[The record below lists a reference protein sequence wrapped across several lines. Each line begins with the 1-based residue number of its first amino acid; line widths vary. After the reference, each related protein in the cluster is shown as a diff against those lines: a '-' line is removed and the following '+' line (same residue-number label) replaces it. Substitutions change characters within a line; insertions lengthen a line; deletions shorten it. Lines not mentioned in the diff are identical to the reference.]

1 MGVSLHEGL
10 AGPGSPCHVNDYVA
24 PLSVGW
30 HELCKRHPAVLGEA
44 LSGGHPVVPVS
55 APPLEQADRAA
66 PDAQYLRPIPRPW
79 TERKSS
85 GFASILRALLPLPMW
100 ICRAAFRGGLIMRE
114 APAMVADDVPSAGQ
128 CPAVPFEPAPRHAR
142 SRAIFRF
149 RAYPVASTRFGGAS
163 GRAGWPSLHAAPDPV
178 CLHVRH
184 HGDDGLCLHRRL
196 AVASTGAGAVAGRHG
211 GDGEWGAVDADGSDL
226 GPGQ

>member
-1 MGVSLHEGL
+1 MGVSLHEGP
-10 AGPGSPCHVNDYVA
+10 AEAGSPCHVNDYVA

-44 LSGGHPVVPVS
+44 LMGHHP
-55 APPLEQADRAA
+55 AA
-66 PDAQYLRPIPRPW
+66 PVAEPCSIGQPEPG
-79 TERKSS
+79 RKRSACARS
-85 GFASILRALLPLPMW
+85 RNHGRNGGLRALLPLPMW

-114 APAMVADDVPSAGQ
+114 APAMAADNVPSAGQ

-149 RAYPVASTRFGGAS
+149 RAYPVASTRFGWSS
-163 GRAGWPSLHAAPDPV
+163 GRAIGSRLHAAPDPV
-178 CLHVRH
+178 RLHVRH

-196 AVASTGAGAVAGRHG
+196 AVASTGAGTVAGRDG
-211 GDGEWGAVDADGSDL
+211 GDGEWCAVDADGSDL